1 MKKLTTLFFALAI
14 GVTAFGQERTKISSA
29 KIALDKGRLEEAK
42 NYIDEAGAIIDEKGG
57 TDVDDK
63 QMSKYLYFKGEIY
76 RRMFNSKD
84 EAIKAMVPN
93 GIKTAA
99 DSYLALLKF
108 EQTHKQRYTDEA
120 NDQLP
125 YAISQYT
132 NTAFDYIEKEDY
144 NNAYLVFINVY
155 KMKQDPARGENAVVD
170 TATYSNAAVMALNG
184 KNLAE
189 AVEIYE
195 DLVSMKYKGITYTA
209 VSVANDNP
217 IQFPSKAAMENGI
230 EKGLYKDGVVGP
242 DQLPSFYVQLYSL
255 YTQMEQPEKAED
267 AINRGIAMYPDNMDL
282 LNTKIQTYLDKE
294 DFEGALGALEA
305 AAEKNPDNQLYFFN
319 IGLIYQNTMND
330 LDKAMASFDR
340 AIAIDSAYYDALYS
354 KGVIYSNMSNDIVAE
369 MNELPLNAK
378 SKYKKLKAQ
387 KLDLDKQSV
396 YWLEKAYEVKP
407 EAVEV
412 ITALS
417 KMYRTVGENEKALEM
432 IQKLQSMETAE

>member
-29 KIALDKGRLEEAK
+29 KIAMDKGRMEEAK

-63 QMSKYLYFKGEIY
+63 QMSKYLYFKAEIY
-76 RRMFNSKD
+76 RRMYNSND

-99 DSYLALLKF
+99 ESYLALLKF
-108 EQTHKQRYTDEA
+108 EQTHKQRYTDES

-144 NNAYLVFINVY
+144 NNAYLVFMDVY

-184 KNLAE
+184 KNLSE
-189 AVEIYE
+189 AVAIYE
-195 DLVSMKYKGITYTA
+195 DLISMKYKGITYTA

-255 YTQMEQPEKAED
+255 YTQLEQPEKAED

-330 LDKAMASFDR
+330 LDKAMESFDK
-340 AIAIDSAYYDALYS
+340 AIAIDSSYYDALYS
-354 KGVIYSNMSNDIVAE
+354 KGVIYSNMSNDLVAE

-387 KLDLDKQSV
+387 KLELDKQSV
-396 YWLEKAYEVKP
+396 YWLEKAYAVQP

-417 KMYRTVGENEKALEM
+417 KMYRTIGENEKALEM
-432 IQKLQSMETAE
+432 IQKLQSMESAE

>member
-1 MKKLTTLFFALAI
+1 
-14 GVTAFGQERTKISSA
+14 
-29 KIALDKGRLEEAK
+29 
-42 NYIDEAGAIIDEKGG
+42 
-57 TDVDDK
+57 
-63 QMSKYLYFKGEIY
+63 
-76 RRMFNSKD
+76 
-84 EAIKAMVPN
+84 
-93 GIKTAA
+93 
-99 DSYLALLKF
+99 
-108 EQTHKQRYTDEA
+108 
-120 NDQLP
+120 
-125 YAISQYT
+125 
-132 NTAFDYIEKEDY
+132 
-144 NNAYLVFINVY
+144 
-155 KMKQDPARGENAVVD
+155 
-170 TATYSNAAVMALNG
+170 
-184 KNLAE
+184 
-189 AVEIYE
+189 
-195 DLVSMKYKGITYTA
+195 
-209 VSVANDNP
+209 
-217 IQFPSKAAMENGI
+217 MENGI

-417 KMYRTVGENEKALEM
+417 KMYRTIGENEKALEM